1 MRGSG
6 SCSLDSCLQYG
17 IYWTYTS
24 TSSTNRS
31 RPFSLCFLVSLSWS
45 MLCNTVRGSVN
56 LSLHEISYLE
66 SPLQVLKV
74 YPFPA
79 TVTAFQFG
87 CGTVLI
93 NLMWI
98 LNLHPKPRISR
109 SQVIFELHFQGKFF
123 VFGLDVY
130 YVHCF
135 SVYRDFPTGTRAH
148 SG

>member
-1 MRGSG
+1 
-6 SCSLDSCLQYG
+6 
-17 IYWTYTS
+17 
-24 TSSTNRS
+24 
-31 RPFSLCFLVSLSWS
+31 